1 MNLQRPLLLAAV
13 LIAAS
18 AAVGVWAYL
27 TLPAGATIPVHFNAH
42 GDPDGF
48 MPKAPGLVLMPLI
61 GAAVILTLAFAPRF
75 APDRAGLAESAAAY
89 GVALIGVAAMFL
101 VAEAAIAM
109 RAMDPDFDVIRWL
122 FLAIGILFVV
132 TGNLL
137 GKIRHNALFGIR
149 TPWTL
154 KDKRV
159 WDKTHRFTG
168 RLMVLGGVALA
179 AVAFLGAD
187 HTDLIVALIA
197 CAAAP
202 PIAGAVYSRA
212 IYRQAA
218 AS

>member
-18 AAVGVWAYL
+18 AAVGVWAYV
-27 TLPAGATIPVHFNAH
+27 TLPAGAAIPVHFNAH

-48 MPKAPGLVLMPLI
+48 MAKAPGLVLMPLI
-61 GAAVILTLAFAPRF
+61 GAAVILTLAFAPRLT
-75 APDRAGLAESAAAY
+75 PDRAGLAESAAAY

-132 TGNLL
+132 VGALM
-137 GKIRHNALFGIR
+137 GRIRQNALFGIR

-154 KDKRV
+154 KDKQV
-159 WDKTHRFTG
+159 WDRTQRFTG

-179 AVAFLGAD
+179 AVTFLGAD
-187 HTDLIVALIA
+187 HGDLMFALLA
-197 CAAAP
+197 CVGGPA
-202 PIAGAVYSRA
+202 IAGAIYSRA
-212 IYRQAA
+212 IYRQGAEG
-218 AS
+218 

>member
-13 LIAAS
+13 LIAAA
-18 AAVGVWAYL
+18 AAVGVWAYA

-48 MPKAPGLVLMPLI
+48 MPKASGLVLMPAI
-61 GAAVILTLAFAPRF
+61 GACVILALAFAPRLV
-75 APDRAGLAESAAAY
+75 PDRAGLAESAAAY
-89 GVALIGVAAMFL
+89 GVGLIGVAAIFL

-109 RAMDPDFDVIRWL
+109 RAMDPDFDVIHWL

-132 TGNLL
+132 IGNLL
-137 GKIRHNALFGIR
+137 GKIRHNTLFGIR

-154 KDKRV
+154 RDKRV

-168 RLMVLGGVALA
+168 RLMLLGGVALA
-179 AVAFLGAD
+179 AVAFLSAD
-187 HTDLIVALIA
+187 HTDLIFALVA
-197 CAAAP
+197 CAAGP

-218 AS
+218 ES

>member
-1 MNLQRPLLLAAV
+1 MNLQRPLVLAAV
-13 LIAAS
+13 LIAAA
-18 AAVGVWAYL
+18 AAVGVWAYA

-48 MPKAPGLVLMPLI
+48 MPKAPGLALMPAI
-61 GAAVILTLAFAPRF
+61 GAAVILALAFAPRL

-89 GVALIGVAAMFL
+89 GVVLIGVAAMFL
-101 VAEAAIAM
+101 VAEATIAM

-154 KDKRV
+154 RDKRV

-179 AVAFLGAD
+179 AVAFLGLD
-187 HTDLIVALIA
+187 HTDLIVALVA
-197 CAAAP
+197 CAAVPA
-202 PIAGAVYSRA
+202 IAGAVYSRA

-218 AS
+218 ES